1 MYKYPI
7 ELQDEEKACGA
18 YCIAMILKYYHFHD
32 EIKNIKKKARLNQNG
47 ISIKGMIECLKSYQ
61 IEAKAYEAHLDD
73 VEKEVKCPCILYMI
87 EAGLGHFVVLYE
99 IKDDEFI
106 IGDPA
111 RGLITLYRED
121 VEDIFGRFVIV
132 IKHVGRVPEL
142 CYKSYFQ
149 FLKEMFLSYQKYLIS
164 FLWKGLWIALIGY
177 GSSYFF
183 QILIDYIDL
192 KTPFFYMAVLSL
204 GYCFLEMM
212 RTYLSQLKMK
222 EMIYLQKAMD
232 EDYVF
237 QSFMN
242 MLKQPETFYRQD
254 DGVIQSQLLSLF
266 ELTEMSLECFEK
278 FFLDGMFFVVLWIG
292 MWFLNIWMT
301 CIVSVVLLIIVLMSY
316 RRLKDFQTLNK
327 NYLEAHFH
335 FGHHVLELIEN
346 HRLIC
351 YFDLFQRQRERS
363 YHIYLDEA
371 LLKEKQALFLNQFH
385 SLVQYMIVLCYGMIL
400 CLGFYFFSQKT
411 MTMGQ
416 LMMFYML
423 VSYCIQPVL
432 NIVTLASQYK
442 QVSLIYEKYKNF
454 EIDEQPSLETL
465 NQSITSIRYDDVS
478 YAYGYQMPVLEHID
492 LDIHH
497 HLWIKGA
504 TGSGKST
511 LLKLLMGQDDTYQGD
526 IYMNGQELR
535 QIDLSSLHQHIGYLN
550 ETPTFLHMTL
560 KDNFLCPD
568 EKKIQFYLK
577 TFNQE
582 QLIDMFHIV
591 LNEDGSPLSL
601 GQRQV
606 VALIRML
613 CREWDV
619 LIMDEA
625 FSHLDTRLAN
635 KILRYLLKNDE
646 GKIYIMVNHQT
657 KIVNK
662 DMECVIIEK
671 GKIKK

>member
-1 MYKYPI
+1 
-7 ELQDEEKACGA
+7 
-18 YCIAMILKYYHFHD
+18 
-32 EIKNIKKKARLNQNG
+32 
-47 ISIKGMIECLKSYQ
+47 
-61 IEAKAYEAHLDD
+61 
-73 VEKEVKCPCILYMI
+73 
-87 EAGLGHFVVLYE
+87 
-99 IKDDEFI
+99 
-106 IGDPA
+106 
-111 RGLITLYRED
+111 
-121 VEDIFGRFVIV
+121 
-132 IKHVGRVPEL
+132 
-142 CYKSYFQ
+142 
-149 FLKEMFLSYQKYLIS
+149 
-164 FLWKGLWIALIGY
+164 
-177 GSSYFF
+177 
-183 QILIDYIDL
+183 
-192 KTPFFYMAVLSL
+192 
-204 GYCFLEMM
+204 
-212 RTYLSQLKMK
+212 
-222 EMIYLQKAMD
+222 
-232 EDYVF
+232 
-237 QSFMN
+237 
-242 MLKQPETFYRQD
+242 
-254 DGVIQSQLLSLF
+254 
-266 ELTEMSLECFEK
+266 
-278 FFLDGMFFVVLWIG
+278 
-292 MWFLNIWMT
+292 
-301 CIVSVVLLIIVLMSY
+301 
-316 RRLKDFQTLNK
+316 
-327 NYLEAHFH
+327 
-335 FGHHVLELIEN
+335 
-346 HRLIC
+346 
-351 YFDLFQRQRERS
+351 
-363 YHIYLDEA
+363 
-371 LLKEKQALFLNQFH
+371 
-385 SLVQYMIVLCYGMIL
+385 
-400 CLGFYFFSQKT
+400 

-511 LLKLLMGQDDTYQGD
+511 LLKLLMGQDNTYQGD